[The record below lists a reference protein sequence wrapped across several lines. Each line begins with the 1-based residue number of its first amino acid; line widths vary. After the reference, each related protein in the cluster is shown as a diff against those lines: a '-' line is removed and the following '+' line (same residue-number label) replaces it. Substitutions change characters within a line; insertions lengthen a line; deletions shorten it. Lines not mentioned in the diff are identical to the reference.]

1 LAETTDEPHLQQLR
15 TLAQRPSGSA
25 DTNANANTS
34 DSKQYQKSAQA
45 KVSGTGKSD
54 YEHKGLR
61 KSGDHLI
68 QDIKELMALPVII
81 TADVT
86 KSPPVLVVYACEYL
100 PQSWDNVEQAFSDVD
115 GIKLICR
122 QPLRIATDKD
132 DVAESEVASNTKET
146 EDVETRERKEDEA

>member
-25 DTNANANTS
+25 DANANTS
-34 DSKQYQKSAQA
+34 ASKQYQKSAQA

-68 QDIKELMALPVII
+68 QDMPVII

-122 QPLRIATDKD
+122 QPLRIATDND
-132 DVAESEVASNTKET
+132 DVVQSEVASNTTET
-146 EDVETRERKEDEA
+146 EDRETRERKEDEA